1 MQCPPAV
8 RIRRE
13 NRRQLELPLRR
24 TTRCFILASSSNRW
38 LMQLKAA
45 ARVALVSMAVIL
57 FAAPA
62 ARAQQPA
69 AAAPAPEVGTM
80 APDFSLPGATRYGLL
95 RDPVRLS
102 DLRGS
107 TVVLA
112 FFYRAR
118 TKG

>member
-1 MQCPPAV
+1 MTSYPHSRRAV
-8 RIRRE
+8 
-13 NRRQLELPLRR
+13 
-24 TTRCFILASSSNRW
+24 
-38 LMQLKAA
+38 
-45 ARVALVSMAVIL
+45 VALAVTVL
-57 FAAPA
+57 AGSA

-69 AAAPAPEVGTM
+69 APAAPSYPAPDVGAM
-80 APDFSLPGATRYGLL
+80 APDFALPGATRYGLL

-102 DLRGS
+102 DHRGK

>member
-1 MQCPPAV
+1 MRRNAATRIALIALAV
-8 RIRRE
+8 S
-13 NRRQLELPLRR
+13 LL
-24 TTRCFILASSSNRW
+24 
-38 LMQLKAA
+38 
-45 ARVALVSMAVIL
+45 
-57 FAAPA
+57 AAPMVG
-62 ARAQQPA
+62 AQQPA
-69 AAAPAPEVGTM
+69 ATTPAPEVGAV
-80 APDFSLPGATRYGLL
+80 APDFSLPAATRYGLL

>member
-1 MQCPPAV
+1 
-8 RIRRE
+8 
-13 NRRQLELPLRR
+13 
-24 TTRCFILASSSNRW
+24 
-38 LMQLKAA
+38 MQLNAA
-45 ARVALVSMAVIL
+45 ARVALIALAASMLAGS
-57 FAAPA
+57 P

-69 AAAPAPEVGTM
+69 VATPAATPAPDVGTM
-80 APDFSLPGATRYGLL
+80 APDFGLPAATRYGLL

>member
-1 MQCPPAV
+1 
-8 RIRRE
+8 
-13 NRRQLELPLRR
+13 
-24 TTRCFILASSSNRW
+24 
-38 LMQLKAA
+38 MQLNSVT
-45 ARVALVSMAVIL
+45 RVALVAVAVSL
-57 FAAPA
+57 LSTPSAHAQQAAPVS
-62 ARAQQPA
+62 
-69 AAAPAPEVGTM
+69 PAPEVGTM